1 MTEMKLTRNS
11 DFPWI
16 KILFKKID
24 ENRKKLVSI
33 KKYYN
38 KKRRSLG
45 YRNNND
51 FVMKSN
57 TINNEEHIK
66 VCMLNAKYTRAMY
79 LYIIRNYYN
88 IYSFQRSIKK
98 FMNVTLNRGDFLRN
112 QCKDRIDDDTHSKK
126 DKKYL
131 QLWRQWRSSN
141 SLIVTLMRKVPQTK
155 HASQQMKPQTYK
167 RIYDLMYQDPGNLSG
182 FCRFWA

>member
-38 KKRRSLG
+38 KKRRSLR

-66 VCMLNAKYTRAMY
+66 LCFRHVVVMTKP
-79 LYIIRNYYN
+79 YN
-88 IYSFQRSIKK
+88 LRTSGEGLRCAESEFEVKK
-98 FMNVTLNRGDFLRN
+98 
-112 QCKDRIDDDTHSKK
+112 
-126 DKKYL
+126 
-131 QLWRQWRSSN
+131 
-141 SLIVTLMRKVPQTK
+141 
-155 HASQQMKPQTYK
+155 
-167 RIYDLMYQDPGNLSG
+167 
-182 FCRFWA
+182 

>member
-24 ENRKKLVSI
+24 ENRKKQVSI

-45 YRNNND
+45 YRNNNE
-51 FVMKSN
+51 FVMNSN
-57 TINNEEHIK
+57 IINNDEHVK
-66 VCMLNAKYTRAMY
+66 VCMLNAKYIRAMY

-98 FMNVTLNRGDFLRN
+98 FMNVTLNRGDILRD
-112 QCKDRIDDDTHSKK
+112 QCKDMIDDDNTHSKK

-131 QLWRQWRSSN
+131 QLTMNTFDKFRKQYKD
-141 SLIVTLMRKVPQTK
+141 LHHHGYFIIYTLK
-155 HASQQMKPQTYK
+155 HHVCN
-167 RIYDLMYQDPGNLSG
+167 DLVRNICK
-182 FCRFWA
+182 FI

>member
-38 KKRRSLG
+38 KKRRSLR

-66 VCMLNAKYTRAMY
+66 LCMLNAKYIRAMY

-98 FMNVTLNRGDFLRN
+98 FMNVTLNQGDFLRN
-112 QCKDRIDDDTHSKK
+112 QCKDKIDDDTHSKK

-131 QLWRQWRSSN
+131 QLTMNTFDKFRKQYKD
-141 SLIVTLMRKVPQTK
+141 LHHHGYFIIYTLK
-155 HASQQMKPQTYK
+155 HHVCN
-167 RIYDLMYQDPGNLSG
+167 DLVRNICK
-182 FCRFWA
+182 FI

>member
-66 VCMLNAKYTRAMY
+66 LCMLNAKYIRAMY

-98 FMNVTLNRGDFLRN
+98 FMNVTLNQGDFLRN
-112 QCKDRIDDDTHSKK
+112 QCKDKIDDDTHSKK

-131 QLWRQWRSSN
+131 QLTMNTFDKFRKQYKD
-141 SLIVTLMRKVPQTK
+141 LHHHGYFIIYTLK
-155 HASQQMKPQTYK
+155 HHVCN
-167 RIYDLMYQDPGNLSG
+167 DLVRNICK
-182 FCRFWA
+182 FI

>member
-45 YRNNND
+45 YRNNNE
-51 FVMKSN
+51 FIMNSN
-57 TINNEEHIK
+57 IINNDEHVK
-66 VCMLNAKYTRAMY
+66 VCMLNAKGKTAELIFFPSASSFERMMPPRPARSVLCVVEVTTCACGTGFGCTPAATRPEIWA
-79 LYIIRNYYN
+79 ISTIR
-88 IYSFQRSIKK
+88 
-98 FMNVTLNRGDFLRN
+98 
-112 QCKDRIDDDTHSKK
+112 
-126 DKKYL
+126 
-131 QLWRQWRSSN
+131 
-141 SLIVTLMRKVPQTK
+141 
-155 HASQQMKPQTYK
+155 
-167 RIYDLMYQDPGNLSG
+167 
-182 FCRFWA
+182 

>member
-45 YRNNND
+45 YRNNNE
-51 FVMKSN
+51 FIMKSN
-57 TINNEEHIK
+57 NINNEEHIK

-98 FMNVTLNRGDFLRN
+98 FMNVTLNRGEILRD
-112 QCKDRIDDDTHSKK
+112 QCKDRIDDNTHSKK

-131 QLWRQWRSSN
+131 QLTMNTFDKFRKQYKD
-141 SLIVTLMRKVPQTK
+141 LHHHGYFIIYTLK
-155 HASQQMKPQTYK
+155 HHVCN
-167 RIYDLMYQDPGNLSG
+167 DLVRNICK
-182 FCRFWA
+182 FI

>member
-45 YRNNND
+45 YRNNNE
-51 FVMKSN
+51 FIMKSN
-57 TINNEEHIK
+57 NINNEEHIK

-98 FMNVTLNRGDFLRN
+98 FMNVTLNQGDFLRD
-112 QCKDRIDDDTHSKK
+112 QCKDKIDDDTHSKK

-131 QLWRQWRSSN
+131 QLTMNTFDKFRKQYKD
-141 SLIVTLMRKVPQTK
+141 LHHHGYFIIYTLK
-155 HASQQMKPQTYK
+155 HHVCN
-167 RIYDLMYQDPGNLSG
+167 DLVRNICK
-182 FCRFWA
+182 FI

>member
-24 ENRKKLVSI
+24 ENRKKQVSI

-45 YRNNND
+45 YRNNNE
-51 FVMKSN
+51 FIMNSN
-57 TINNEEHIK
+57 IINNDEHVK

-98 FMNVTLNRGDFLRN
+98 FMNVTLNRGDFLRD

-131 QLWRQWRSSN
+131 QLTMNTFDKFRKQYKD
-141 SLIVTLMRKVPQTK
+141 LHHHGYFIIYTLK
-155 HASQQMKPQTYK
+155 HHVCN
-167 RIYDLMYQDPGNLSG
+167 DLVRNICK
-182 FCRFWA
+182 FI

>member
-24 ENRKKLVSI
+24 ENRKKQVSI

-45 YRNNND
+45 YRNNNE
-51 FVMKSN
+51 FVMNSN
-57 TINNEEHIK
+57 IINNDEHVK
-66 VCMLNAKYTRAMY
+66 VCMLNAKYIRAMY
-79 LYIIRNYYN
+79 LYIIRNYYD

-98 FMNVTLNRGDFLRN
+98 FMNVTLNRGDILRD
-112 QCKDRIDDDTHSKK
+112 QCKDKIDDNTLSKK

-131 QLWRQWRSSN
+131 QLTMNTFDKFRKQYKD
-141 SLIVTLMRKVPQTK
+141 LHHHGYFIIYTLK
-155 HASQQMKPQTYK
+155 HHVCN
-167 RIYDLMYQDPGNLSG
+167 DLVRNICK
-182 FCRFWA
+182 FI

>member
-11 DFPWI
+11 DFQWI

-98 FMNVTLNRGDFLRN
+98 FMNVTLNRGDFLRD

-131 QLWRQWRSSN
+131 QLTMNTFDKFRKQYKD
-141 SLIVTLMRKVPQTK
+141 LHHHGYFIIYTLK
-155 HASQQMKPQTYK
+155 HHVCN
-167 RIYDLMYQDPGNLSG
+167 DLVRNICK
-182 FCRFWA
+182 FI

>member
-24 ENRKKLVSI
+24 ENKKKLISI

-98 FMNVTLNRGDFLRN
+98 FINVSLKRGDFLRD
-112 QCKDRIDDDTHSKK
+112 QCKDRIDDNTHSKK

-131 QLWRQWRSSN
+131 QLTMNTFDKFRKQYKD
-141 SLIVTLMRKVPQTK
+141 LHHHGYFIIYTLK
-155 HASQQMKPQTYK
+155 HHVCN
-167 RIYDLMYQDPGNLSG
+167 DLVRNICK
-182 FCRFWA
+182 FI

>member
-45 YRNNND
+45 YRNNNE
-51 FVMKSN
+51 FVMNSN
-57 TINNEEHIK
+57 IINNDEHVK
-66 VCMLNAKYTRAMY
+66 VCMLNAKYTRALY

-98 FMNVTLNRGDFLRN
+98 FMNVTLNRGDILRD
-112 QCKDRIDDDTHSKK
+112 QCKDMIDDDNTHSKK

-131 QLWRQWRSSN
+131 QLTMNTFDKFRKQYKD
-141 SLIVTLMRKVPQTK
+141 LHHHGYFIIYTLK
-155 HASQQMKPQTYK
+155 HHVCN
-167 RIYDLMYQDPGNLSG
+167 DLVRNICK
-182 FCRFWA
+182 FI

>member
-45 YRNNND
+45 YRNNNE
-51 FVMKSN
+51 F
-57 TINNEEHIK
+57 I
-66 VCMLNAKYTRAMY
+66 
-79 LYIIRNYYN
+79 
-88 IYSFQRSIKK
+88 
-98 FMNVTLNRGDFLRN
+98 LRN
-112 QCKDRIDDDTHSKK
+112 QSGQN
-126 DKKYL
+126 L
-131 QLWRQWRSSN
+131 PLALSSFFP
-141 SLIVTLMRKVPQTK
+141 S
-155 HASQQMKPQTYK
+155 
-167 RIYDLMYQDPGNLSG
+167 
-182 FCRFWA
+182 

>member
-1 MTEMKLTRNS
+1 MTEMNLTRNS

-24 ENRKKLVSI
+24 ENKKKLVSI

-98 FMNVTLNRGDFLRN
+98 FMNVTLNRGDFLRD

-131 QLWRQWRSSN
+131 QLTMNTFDKFRKQYKD
-141 SLIVTLMRKVPQTK
+141 LHHHGYFIIYTLK
-155 HASQQMKPQTYK
+155 HHVCN
-167 RIYDLMYQDPGNLSG
+167 DLVRNICK
-182 FCRFWA
+182 FI

>member
-24 ENRKKLVSI
+24 ENKKKLVSI

-66 VCMLNAKYTRAMY
+66 LCMLNAKYIRAMY

-98 FMNVTLNRGDFLRN
+98 FMNVTLNRGDFLRD
-112 QCKDRIDDDTHSKK
+112 QCKDRINDDTHSKK

-131 QLWRQWRSSN
+131 QLTMNTFDKFRKQYKD
-141 SLIVTLMRKVPQTK
+141 LHHHGYFIIYTLK
-155 HASQQMKPQTYK
+155 HHVCN
-167 RIYDLMYQDPGNLSG
+167 DLVRNICK
-182 FCRFWA
+182 FI

>member
-66 VCMLNAKYTRAMY
+66 LCMLNAKYIRAMY

-98 FMNVTLNRGDFLRN
+98 FMNVTLNQGDFLRD
-112 QCKDRIDDDTHSKK
+112 QCKDKIDDDTHSKK

-131 QLWRQWRSSN
+131 QLTMNTFDKFRRQYKD
-141 SLIVTLMRKVPQTK
+141 LHHHGYFIIYTLK
-155 HASQQMKPQTYK
+155 HHVCN
-167 RIYDLMYQDPGNLSG
+167 DLVRNICK
-182 FCRFWA
+182 FI

>member
-66 VCMLNAKYTRAMY
+66 LCMLNAKYIRAMY

-98 FMNVTLNRGDFLRN
+98 FMNVTLNQGDSLRD
-112 QCKDRIDDDTHSKK
+112 QCKDRIDDNTHSKK

-131 QLWRQWRSSN
+131 QLTMNTFDKFRKQYKD
-141 SLIVTLMRKVPQTK
+141 LHHHGYFIIYTLK
-155 HASQQMKPQTYK
+155 HHVCN
-167 RIYDLMYQDPGNLSG
+167 DLVRNICK
-182 FCRFWA
+182 FI

>member
-66 VCMLNAKYTRAMY
+66 LCMLNAKYIRAMY

-98 FMNVTLNRGDFLRN
+98 FMNVTLNQGDFLRN
-112 QCKDRIDDDTHSKK
+112 QCKDKIDDNTHSKK

-131 QLWRQWRSSN
+131 QLTMNTFDKFRKQYKD
-141 SLIVTLMRKVPQTK
+141 LHHHGYFIIYTLK
-155 HASQQMKPQTYK
+155 HHVCN
-167 RIYDLMYQDPGNLSG
+167 DLVRNICK
-182 FCRFWA
+182 FI

>member
-24 ENRKKLVSI
+24 ENKKKLVSI

-66 VCMLNAKYTRAMY
+66 LCMLNAKYIRAMY

-98 FMNVTLNRGDFLRN
+98 FMNVTLNQGDFLRN
-112 QCKDRIDDDTHSKK
+112 QCKDKIDDNTHSKK

-131 QLWRQWRSSN
+131 QLTMNTFDKFRKQYKD
-141 SLIVTLMRKVPQTK
+141 LHHHGYFIIYTLK
-155 HASQQMKPQTYK
+155 HHVCN
-167 RIYDLMYQDPGNLSG
+167 DLVRNICK
-182 FCRFWA
+182 FI